1 MEQGPPINRQDIRQQ
16 AFDQKMICSSITPL
30 VDACRPQVPCF
41 SLVYYILF
49 LARHHHPA
57 LWRKEHVCPDSNKN
71 LGILWPPSLL
81 YHRRRREGRRF
92 FCNGFILCRILY
104 IANFDNLY
112 KKFKLKRAPLS
123 SDWFRMSDWQLLRWW
138 SECKKRNLPKRT
150 LAIKLLECNFFF
162 IISVLLFSTSALQL
176 AFQWR

>member
-1 MEQGPPINRQDIRQQ
+1 
-16 AFDQKMICSSITPL
+16 MICSITPL

-49 LARHHHPA
+49 WPDTTTPPFDEKNIYALIAIKILEYYGRHHYYITA
-57 LWRKEHVCPDSNKN
+57 AAAKADAFLQWFY
-71 LGILWPPSLL
+71 SLPNTI
-81 YHRRRREGRRF
+81 YCQFRQ
-92 FCNGFILCRILY
+92 FI
-104 IANFDNLY
+104 Y